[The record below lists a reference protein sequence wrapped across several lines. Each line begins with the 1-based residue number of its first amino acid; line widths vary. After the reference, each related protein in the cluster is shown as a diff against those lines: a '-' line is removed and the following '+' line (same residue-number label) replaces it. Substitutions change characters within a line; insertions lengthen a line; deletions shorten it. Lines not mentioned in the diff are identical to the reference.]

1 MSSLN
6 RVILIGRLGKDP
18 EVRTTPQGKTVA
30 NFSMATSER
39 FKDKSGQQ
47 QENTEWHRIV
57 VWGKLAEVVNQ
68 FVKKGSQVCIEG
80 KLATRSW
87 DDKDGQ
93 KKYTTEIIASGLT
106 MLGGKADHQEP
117 GGGYDDSF

>member
-6 RVILIGRLGKDP
+6 KVILIGRLGKDP

-39 FKDKSGQQ
+39 FKDKTGQY
-47 QENTEWHRIV
+47 QENTEWHKIV
-57 VWGKLAEVVNQ
+57 IWGKLADVVQQ
-68 FVKKGSQVCIEG
+68 FIKKGSQVCIEG
-80 KLATRSW
+80 KLTTRSW
-87 DDKDGQ
+87 DDKEGQ

-106 MLGGKADHQEP
+106 MLGGKSDQQGAP
-117 GGGYDDSF
+117 DDSF